1 MYSHRGVYQRLRM
14 YSLLVSSGYQ
24 RINGNNE
31 LLTGANI
38 FFREKAVVY
47 LLFQSRVRGSEND
60 YGPRASGLW
69 AIHIAIPL
77 HTMVGL
83 TRLSIWSLSAKTA
96 MPNGGQNTVGR
107 LGQLSER
114 DHP

>member
-31 LLTGANI
+31 LLTGANVFI
-38 FFREKAVVY
+38 REKAVVY

-77 HTMVGL
+77 HRMVEL
-83 TRLSIWSLSAKTA
+83 TRLSIWPL
-96 MPNGGQNTVGR
+96 
-107 LGQLSER
+107 
-114 DHP
+114 